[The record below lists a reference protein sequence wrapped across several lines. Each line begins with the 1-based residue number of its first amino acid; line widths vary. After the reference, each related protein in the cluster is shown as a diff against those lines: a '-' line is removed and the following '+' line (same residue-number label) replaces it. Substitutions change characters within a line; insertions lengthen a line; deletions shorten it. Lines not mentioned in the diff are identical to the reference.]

1 VSDQTTEPADPV
13 DPAGLFLRTL
23 GKRIRLARLVREL
36 TQAELADAAGLS
48 RNFLS
53 LIEHGA
59 HGVDVV
65 RLFRLAAAL
74 DMPLVDLVDDR
85 SDPR

>member
-1 VSDQTTEPADPV
+1 MID
-13 DPAGLFLRTL
+13 DPAAVFLRAL

-53 LIEHGA
+53 LIEQGA

-74 DMPLVDLVDDR
+74 DMPLVDLLDDR